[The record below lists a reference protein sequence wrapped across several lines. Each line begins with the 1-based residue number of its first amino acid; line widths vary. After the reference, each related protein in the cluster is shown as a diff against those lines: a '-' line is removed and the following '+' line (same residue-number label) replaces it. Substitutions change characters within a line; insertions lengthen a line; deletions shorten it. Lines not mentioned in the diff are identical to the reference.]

1 MTYKTFHNTTIG
13 ELLSVQATRFPNQ
26 IFLRL
31 EDQRWTYADVELQAS
46 SLAAGLRE
54 LGLQPGDRL
63 AVILPNIPQYVV
75 TIFAAAKAGLIL
87 VPINVR
93 RDKADALARFA
104 KTKPRALI
112 AFSEPKQ
119 FDGVDH
125 LEVAEEMRNQLP
137 ELEFIVS
144 VGASKSNKKKSII
157 AWEISIPT
165 SCSR

>member
-1 MTYKTFHNTTIG
+1 MTYEAFHNTTIG

-26 IFLRL
+26 TFLRL
-31 EDQRWTYADVELQAS
+31 DGERWSYADVELQAC

-63 AVILPNIPQYVV
+63 AVTLPSTPTFVI

-93 RDKADALARFA
+93 RDRADVLARLT

-112 AFSEPKQ
+112 TFSDPKQ
-119 FDGVDH
+119 FNGVDH
-125 LEVAEEMRNQLP
+125 LDMALNIRKDLP
-137 ELEFIVS
+137 ELRFLD
-144 VGASKSNKKKSII
+144 
-157 AWEISIPT
+157 
-165 SCSR
+165 R